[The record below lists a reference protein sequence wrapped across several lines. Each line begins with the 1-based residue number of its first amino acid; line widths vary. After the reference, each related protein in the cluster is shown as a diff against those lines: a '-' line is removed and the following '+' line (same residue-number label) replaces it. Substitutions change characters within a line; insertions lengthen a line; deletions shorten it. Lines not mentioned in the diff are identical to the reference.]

1 MSWASSVISSYKA
14 SGEYDCSTFEEWR
27 KKYERGKAGSGNK
40 GGKDLRCMLSGS
52 GLNCMPP
59 GDDLNCMPPNDDDLN
74 LNRMPPNDDDLNL
87 NRMPPNDDDLNLNRM
102 PPNDDDLNLNRM
114 PPNDDDLNLNRMPPN
129 DDDLNLN
136 RMPPNDDDLNLNRMP
151 PNDDDLNL
159 NRMPPN
165 DDDLHIN
172 CMPPIDLPLP
182 PSTNAT
188 PFSCPVL
195 PYDIPIPPSND
206 LPQPTSAAESQSQPS
221 PPCPDFVKKPNFV
234 PKCPKVQD
242 LNKEKQSPG
251 SMPSLPQV
259 QPLSQSIAD
268 YHSVHASSLP
278 SPPVINTMRSCDPPA
293 MFSHSS
299 SDSTSSAPSVTF
311 PGPPSLPGSLG
322 TPVMASPPPAPAMG
336 NTFYSL
342 QSSFQSPMYSGT
354 LLSNADAQT
363 CANKLLTVSSNLSRY
378 VNANRDRDM

>member
-1 MSWASSVISSYKA
+1 
-14 SGEYDCSTFEEWR
+14 
-27 KKYERGKAGSGNK
+27 
-40 GGKDLRCMLSGS
+40 
-52 GLNCMPP
+52 
-59 GDDLNCMPPNDDDLN
+59 MPPNGDDLN
-74 LNRMPPNDDDLNL
+74 LNRMPPNDDLNL
-87 NRMPPNDDDLNLNRM
+87 NRMPPNDDLNLNRM
-102 PPNDDDLNLNRM
+102 PPNDDLD
-114 PPNDDDLNLNRMPPN
+114 
-129 DDDLNLN
+129 
-136 RMPPNDDDLNLNRMP
+136 
-151 PNDDDLNL
+151 L

-182 PSTNAT
+182 PSTNAI
-188 PFSCPVL
+188 PFSRPVL

-268 YHSVHASSLP
+268 HHSVHASSLP

>member
-59 GDDLNCMPPNDDDLN
+59 GDDLN
-74 LNRMPPNDDDLNL
+74 
-87 NRMPPNDDDLNLNRM
+87 
-102 PPNDDDLNLNRM
+102 
-114 PPNDDDLNLNRMPPN
+114 
-129 DDDLNLN
+129 

-182 PSTNAT
+182 PSTNAI
-188 PFSCPVL
+188 PFSRPVL

-268 YHSVHASSLP
+268 HHSVHASSLP

>member
-59 GDDLNCMPPNDDDLN
+59 GDDLNRMPPNDDLNHMPPNDDDLN
-74 LNRMPPNDDDLNL
+74 LNRMPPNDDLDLNRMPPNDDDLNL

-102 PPNDDDLNLNRM
+102 PPNGDDLNLNRM
-114 PPNDDDLNLNRMPPN
+114 PPNDDLD
-129 DDDLNLN
+129 
-136 RMPPNDDDLNLNRMP
+136 
-151 PNDDDLNL
+151 L

-182 PSTNAT
+182 PSTNAI
-188 PFSCPVL
+188 PFSRPVL

-242 LNKEKQSPG
+242 LNKEKQSLG

-268 YHSVHASSLP
+268 HHSVHASSLP

>member
-59 GDDLNCMPPNDDDLN
+59 GDDLN
-74 LNRMPPNDDDLNL
+74 RMPPNDDDLNL
-87 NRMPPNDDDLNLNRM
+87 NRMPPNDDDLNLNHMPPNDDLDLNRM
-102 PPNDDDLNLNRM
+102 PPNDDLDLNRM

-129 DDDLNLN
+129 DDLNLN
-136 RMPPNDDDLNLNRMP
+136 RMPPNDDLDLNRMP
-151 PNDDDLNL
+151 PNDDLDL

-182 PSTNAT
+182 PSTNAI
-188 PFSCPVL
+188 PFSRPVL

-268 YHSVHASSLP
+268 HHSVHASSLP